1 MSNSNQAQAQ
11 RIVCP
16 VLAYV
21 SNGKS
26 LGMYATLTYSGDQL
40 VSCMSHEP
48 VEALIAKL
56 SASGDGEYQDMQVMS
71 LDAYMVK
78 KAELDM
84 DEYKVGIPTPIS
96 AKRFD
101 EMLNVLP
108 PERWEF
114 NKDLGNEAFRM
125 SEAITGDLHSFFIRM
140 DKTYFEVVHHRYTSY
155 SVLFKACKEFN
166 SVSDLPQ
173 VEAV

>member
-1 MSNSNQAQAQ
+1 MSNSNQIQAQ
-11 RIVCP
+11 RIDSP
-16 VLAYV
+16 VLAYMN
-21 SNGKS
+21 NGTS
-26 LGMYATLTYSGDQL
+26 LAMYAALTYSGDQL
-40 VSCMSHEP
+40 VSCISNQP
-48 VEALIAKL
+48 VEALIEKL
-56 SASGDGEYQDMQVMS
+56 SASDGDREFQELQVMS

-166 SVSDLPQ
+166 SVSDLP
-173 VEAV
+173 